1 MKLSKKEIRR
11 FVYNYLQT
19 DDLDGAAREIERQD
33 GIQLLM
39 LPEVQEALEEQ
50 RTALNGQCTRRDS
63 IRRLS
68 QLAFGRANDCVRLVL
83 GEETELDELDLSLLS
98 EIRRNEKGAVE
109 VKLLNRLEV
118 IDRLLAETEEPS
130 GASELLRALTET
142 APQGSDGACGS

>member
-11 FVYNYLQT
+11 FVGRYLQT
-19 DDLDGAAREIERQD
+19 DDLDGAAREIKQQD

-39 LPEVQEALEEQ
+39 LPEVQEVLNEQ
-50 RTALNGQCTRRDS
+50 RAALNGQCTRRDS
-63 IRRLS
+63 IRRLT

-83 GEETELDELDLSLLS
+83 GETTDLDGLDLSLLS

-118 IDRLLAETEEPS
+118 IDRLLTETEEQG
-130 GASELLRALTET
+130 GAAELLRALTET
-142 APQGSDGACGS
+142 PPQGSDGACSS